1 MNRRPVVVA
10 EVRTIRHRLV
20 AAAATEVHV
29 ETVED
34 TCRVAWDEVVADTA
48 EAVVAAIAGKVPT
61 MHRGHSVEV
70 REVVVAAEVTAAQDP
85 EATAEDQAT
94 TAADTTMDRLR
105 RITRWAATR
114 ADITKDL
121 HRDSSSTPDNRPT
134 RLR

>member
-20 AAAATEVHV
+20 AVVATEVHV

-34 TCRVAWDEVVADTA
+34 TCRVAWDEVVADTG
-48 EAVVAAIAGKVPT
+48 EAVEAAIAGKVPT

-114 ADITKDL
+114 VDTTKDL

>member
-20 AAAATEVHV
+20 AAEATEVHV

-34 TCRVAWDEVVADTA
+34 TCRVAWDEVVADTG

-114 ADITKDL
+114 VDTTKDL

>member
-114 ADITKDL
+114 VDTTKDL

>member
-34 TCRVAWDEVVADTA
+34 TCRVAWDEVVADTG

-114 ADITKDL
+114 VDTTKDL
-121 HRDSSSTPDNRPT
+121 HQDSSSTPDNRPT

>member
-20 AAAATEVHV
+20 AVVATEVHV

-34 TCRVAWDEVVADTA
+34 TCRVAWDEVVAHTG
-48 EAVVAAIAGKVPT
+48 EAVEAAIAGKVPT

-114 ADITKDL
+114 VDTTKDL
-121 HRDSSSTPDNRPT
+121 HRGSSSTPDNRPT

>member
-29 ETVED
+29 ETAED
-34 TCRVAWDEVVADTA
+34 TCRVAWDEVVADTG

-70 REVVVAAEVTAAQDP
+70 REVAAEVTAAQDP

-114 ADITKDL
+114 VDTTKDL